1 MRSAQAMGIMQPV
14 RACQPLPESSNSMC
28 EERPDRGCV
37 RLLPLVALAVLGSC
51 APPPPPPEVELPPTT
66 LSAPRSLQTIADGHW
81 ELIAST
87 FFAGGRLPGARR
99 PTLEFKG
106 GRLAAFSGC
115 NHATGNAIEADGRM
129 AVGLLAVTRIACPEP
144 LASFEQRFFRLI
156 ESEPLLRMEGE
167 LLVLVDG
174 DDNARFQRS
183 GLAPSVRP

>member
-1 MRSAQAMGIMQPV
+1 MRLI
-14 RACQPLPESSNSMC
+14 
-28 EERPDRGCV
+28 
-37 RLLPLVALAVLGSC
+37 PLVLTAAAALAAC
-51 APPPPPPEVELPPTT
+51 AAPAPPPEVELPPTT
-66 LSAPRSLQTIADGHW
+66 VDAPRSLQAIADGRW
-81 ELIAST
+81 ELVAST

-99 PTLEFKG
+99 PTLVFKG

-129 AVGLLAVTRIACPEP
+129 TVGRLATTRIACPEP

-167 LLVLVDG
+167 LLVLVAG

-183 GLAPSVRP
+183 ELAPGARP